1 MNTQHT
7 PRRRAF
13 GVITATIAAALI
25 LAGCAASTSPADS
38 GSSSN
43 AQLLAAYDLEGL
55 DAREIIDRLDSMPV
69 NERPDGLMVSIRPDQ
84 IILTDENGG
93 EATLPMPD
101 DEFYL
106 AVAPYTGQ
114 THECH
119 FHSPTGCQGELRSTD
134 LQITVTDQNTGESLY
149 QQETRTYDNGFAG
162 LWLPRGTAA
171 IVTVNGQGS
180 SGSVS
185 VTTGDQDATCI
196 TTLRLV

>member
-1 MNTQHT
+1 MSTQRT

-13 GVITATIAAALI
+13 GVITTTIAAALI
-25 LAGCAASTSPADS
+25 LAGCAASAPPADS
-38 GSSSN
+38 SGN
-43 AQLLAAYDLEGL
+43 AQLLAAYDLDGL
-55 DAREIIDRLDSMPV
+55 GAREIIDRLDSMPV
-69 NERPDGLMVSIRPDQ
+69 NERPPGLTVSIRPDQ
-84 IILTDENGG
+84 LILTDKAGQ
-93 EATLPMPD
+93 EAAVPMPD

-106 AVAPYTGQ
+106 AVAPYAGQ

-134 LQITVTDQNTGESLY
+134 LQITVTDQDTGEILH

-162 LWLPRGTAA
+162 LWLPRGTTA
-171 IVTVNGQGS
+171 IVTVNRQGS

-196 TTLRLV
+196 TTLRLT